1 MLRHFSTGVSSLR
14 QEDDGTVAGRHSL
27 ETHSGPEAAFEG
39 ITKAAAQICQ
49 VPIAFIGV
57 LDERRLWFKS
67 RVGLTIEGVSI
78 DATIRAFTLRQA
90 GLLVIP
96 DASQDMCF
104 SDLPAV
110 AGPPHL
116 RFYASAP
123 LVTSEGEAFG
133 TLCVCDTKPRSE
145 GLTPDQAEALLGL
158 SKSVTHLLELRQE
171 NGTIAAREKHWRDI
185 AEAIPHM
192 VWSARADGSECYYSA
207 RWHDFTGMAPMT
219 SAGDVWSEAAHPGDR
234 QRVLATWQH
243 SIETGEAYEA
253 EYRLLHH
260 GGEYRWVQAR
270 AMPVYDDQGRIERW
284 LGTSTDTHAAKAAEV
299 ALARREEQYGALL
312 KASAVVLWVATA
324 DGRITQTQGWDEIT
338 GQAESEAAGLGSVD
352 VIHPEDADRIRQ
364 SWLEAAASGDA
375 YEAECRVLHRNGE
388 YRWMQTR
395 AVPIRNP
402 DGSIREWVGGLSD
415 IHERKLAEE
424 QLRASEE
431 RLRLA
436 LQAARMTA
444 WELDLATQEITST
457 ANSIEVLGYSPNSL
471 RSLLERT
478 HPDDAHKQEV
488 FLREIEE
495 RGSSRI
501 DGRVVL
507 PNGHVQWLGIRGEKR
522 GPQRIVG
529 VAFDISESKA
539 AEAAI
544 WRSANHD
551 PLTGLPNRVLFQQR
565 LEEALAQARRND
577 TSVSLLML
585 DLDDFKVVNDL
596 LGHDA
601 GDAVLREVAARLRS
615 MTRDCDTVAR
625 FGGDEFGIILVEPL
639 RLEHTI
645 RYAERA
651 IKRLRK
657 PFLYAG
663 RKLVTRTSIGVSAF
677 PDHSADLVEL
687 MKASDIALY
696 RAKALGRNR
705 AAVYTPEMGCEI
717 EQQAALRQD
726 VRKAL
731 SKGQFVPYY
740 QPKIDLL
747 TQKIVGFEA
756 LARWLHPSRGILLP
770 DVFGSVFDDLD
781 LGSAL
786 GQQMLA
792 KVVADMRQWL
802 DSGVDFGA
810 IAVNISSAEF
820 SRSDL
825 AGEILGIL
833 EASDVPPHRLEIEV
847 TETVLLGK
855 TAADAG
861 TILRQLSDAGVQIA
875 LDDFGTGYGSLT
887 HLKQFPVNHVKIDR
901 SFVRDLEEDA
911 DDAAIIAAVIKLGQS
926 LNLTVTAEGVE
937 APGQAQRLGALGCHN
952 AQGFLYSKPITASQV
967 PGFLR
972 GWSCDDM
979 FRGLHSRK

>member
-1 MLRHFSTGVSSLR
+1 MLRPFSTGASSLR
-14 QEDDGTVAGRHSL
+14 EADGTAAGRRSGVFR
-27 ETHSGPEAAFEG
+27 SGPEAAFEG
-39 ITKAAAQICQ
+39 LAKAAAQICQ
-49 VPIAFIGV
+49 VPVATIGI

-67 RVGLTIEGVSI
+67 RVGLTMEGAPLE
-78 DATIRAFTLRQA
+78 ATICAFTLRQA

-96 DASQDMCF
+96 DASQDMRF
-104 SDLPAV
+104 SDLPGV

-116 RFYASAP
+116 RFYAGAP

-133 TLCVCDTKPRSE
+133 TLCICDTKPRPE
-145 GLTPDQAEALLGL
+145 GLTPEQAEALLGL
-158 SKSVTHLLELRQE
+158 SKSATHLLELRQA

-192 VWSARADGSECYYSA
+192 VWSARADGSECYYSV
-207 RWHDFTGMAPMT
+207 RWHEFTGIASMA
-219 SAGDVWSEAAHPGDR
+219 SAEDVWSKAAHPDDR
-234 QRVLATWQH
+234 QRVLARWQH
-243 SIETGEAYEA
+243 SIGTGEAYEA

-270 AMPVYDDQGRIERW
+270 AKPIYDDQGRIERW
-284 LGTSTDTHAAKAAEV
+284 FGTSTDTHAAKAAEV
-299 ALARREEQYGALL
+299 ALARSEEQYRALL

-324 DGRITQTQGWDEIT
+324 DGRITQTQGWEEIT
-338 GQAESEAAGLGSVD
+338 GQTRSEAADLGSVD
-352 VIHPEDADRIRQ
+352 VVHPEDADRIRR
-364 SWLEAAASGDA
+364 SWLEAAASGDV

-395 AVPIRNP
+395 AVPIRNS

-444 WELDLATQEITST
+444 WELDLTTQEITST
-457 ANSIEVLGYSPNSL
+457 ANSIELLGYSPTSL
-471 RSLLERT
+471 QALLERT
-478 HPDDAHKQEV
+478 HPDDVHKQEV
-488 FLREIEE
+488 FFREIEE

-501 DGRVVL
+501 DGRLIL

-522 GPQRIVG
+522 SPQRIVG

-615 MTRDCDTVAR
+615 ITRDCDTVAR

-687 MKASDIALY
+687 MKAADIALY

-705 AAVYTPEMGCEI
+705 AAVYTPEMGRQI

-756 LARWLHPSRGILLP
+756 LARWLHPSKGVLLP

-786 GQQMLA
+786 GQQTLA
-792 KVVADMRQWL
+792 KVAADMRQWL
-802 DSGVDFGA
+802 HSGVDFGS

-825 AGEILGIL
+825 AGEILGVL
-833 EASDVPPHRLEIEV
+833 EASEVPPHRLEIEV

-855 TAADAG
+855 AAADAG
-861 TILRQLSDAGVQIA
+861 TILRQLSEAGVQIA

-937 APGQAQRLGALGCHN
+937 TPGQAQRLGALGCHN
-952 AQGFLYSKPITASQV
+952 AQGFFYSKPITASEL
-967 PGFLR
+967 PGFIR
-972 GWSCDDM
+972 GWSDDDM